1 MKKAVKN
8 KELLKSS
15 FFYGIIGF
23 FHLYNYINYNN
34 TKWEEY
40 LNVKKK

>member
-34 TKWEEY
+34 REEY